1 MHMHA
6 HVYMCTLCFRSKI
19 QDLNSEIAQMTQ
31 EIEAYNQES
40 ATYLTFE
47 KRLVEHLLFKYA
59 IIRAQ
64 GCYYACIQKLYS
76 PSKLPTPLNLL
87 AMPNYIL

>member
-1 MHMHA
+1 MPEHA
-6 HVYMCTLCFRSKI
+6 LLGLIVEDECLELYVCAYVIRTVYMYMHIHMYILLHFRSKI

-47 KRLVEHLLFKYA
+47 KRLGKHLHVHVHVYHNIK
-59 IIRAQ
+59 
-64 GCYYACIQKLYS
+64 
-76 PSKLPTPLNLL
+76 
-87 AMPNYIL
+87 

>member
-1 MHMHA
+1 MYI
-6 HVYMCTLCFRSKI
+6 VYKHTLYACTCFRSKI

-47 KRLVEHLLFKYA
+47 KRLVMSCDVHTEINKY
-59 IIRAQ
+59 IT
-64 GCYYACIQKLYS
+64 C
-76 PSKLPTPLNLL
+76 
-87 AMPNYIL
+87 